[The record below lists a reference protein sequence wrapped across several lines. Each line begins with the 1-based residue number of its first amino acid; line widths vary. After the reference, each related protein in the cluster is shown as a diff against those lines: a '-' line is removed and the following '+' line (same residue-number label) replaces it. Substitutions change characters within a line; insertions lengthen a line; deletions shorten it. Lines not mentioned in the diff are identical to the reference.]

1 VIAPSALADLV
12 RRRAVRAHFVG
23 IGGAGMA
30 PLAALSARSGWTVDG
45 CDATDSRVLGALGEF
60 GVIARTGHAR
70 EHAIGRDLVVAT
82 SAAAPD
88 VPCLVEARE
97 RGVAIAKRA
106 EVVGAWSRQ
115 RTAICIAGTAGKTT
129 TAAMAAWILLR
140 AGHDPSALVGG
151 EVPGLG
157 VGGRAGGSRFLV
169 VEADEFDR
177 SFLHLTPAIA
187 VVTNVEADHLDYY
200 GSVDA
205 MEEAFRAFA
214 TSTPRGGLIVNGDD
228 PGAARLADGGSVT
241 FGTRPD
247 ADWQIG
253 RIDTA
258 GPTTTAVVRHKGLS
272 HVLTLPLPGRHNVH
286 NAVGAIAAA
295 ALVGVDTTASVEALR
310 EFPGVGRRFER
321 RGSVRGVVVYDDYA
335 HHPMKVRAA
344 LATARQ
350 VARGR
355 IICIFQPHTYHR
367 TAALFK
373 DFSASFDDADVV
385 LMLAPYSPPGREDAT
400 PEGDAARLVAA
411 IGRSDVIY
419 CPGAAEAVSRASSTA
434 RPGDIIVTMG
444 AGDVTRLASWVVAAL
459 EVS

>member
-1 VIAPSALADLV
+1 
-12 RRRAVRAHFVG
+12 
-23 IGGAGMA
+23 MA
-30 PLAALSARSGWTVDG
+30 PLAALSARAGWNVDG
-45 CDATDSRVLGALGEF
+45 CDATDSLVLGALREL

-70 EHAIGRDLVVAT
+70 DHAIGRDLVVAT

-88 VPCLVEARE
+88 VPCLVEARA

-129 TAAMAAWILLR
+129 TTAMAAWILLR
-140 AGHDPSALVGG
+140 AGHDPSALIGG

-157 VGGRAGGSRFLV
+157 VGGRAGASRYLV

-177 SFLHLTPAIA
+177 SFLHLAPAIA

-200 GSVDA
+200 GSVEA

-214 TSTPRGGLIVNGDD
+214 ASTPREGLIVNGDD
-228 PGAARLADGGSVT
+228 PGAARLADRTST
-241 FGTRPD
+241 IFGTGPD

-253 RIDTA
+253 RIDAA
-258 GPTTTAVVRHKGLS
+258 GPTTTAVLRHAGVS
-272 HVLTLPLPGRHNVH
+272 HLLTLPLPGRHNVH

-295 ALVGVDTTASVEALR
+295 ARVGVDAGVSVEALR

-321 RGSVRGVVVYDDYA
+321 RGDARGVVVYDDYA

-350 VARGR
+350 VASGR
-355 IICIFQPHTYHR
+355 VICIFQPHTYHR
-367 TAALFK
+367 TAALFE
-373 DFSASFDDADVV
+373 DFRAAFDDADVV
-385 LMLAPYSPPGREDAT
+385 LMLAPYSPAGREDAT
-400 PEGDAARLVAA
+400 PEGDAARLVRA
-411 IGRSDVIY
+411 IGRAAVIY
-419 CPGAAEAVSRASSTA
+419 CPDATEAVGRAASTA
-434 RPGDIIVTMG
+434 RPGDIIMTVG
-444 AGDVTRLASWVVAAL
+444 AGDVTRLASRVVAAL
-459 EVS
+459 EAT